1 MADRI
6 PHNVVL
12 TQQAAQT
19 LRKEFIGWQCRL
31 RQLVARQG
39 GGRPTSGMRPRVLAP
54 AGEEIAPAIT
64 VLLNEQEPDHSISQF
79 KFQYQRT
86 QDPVERYEKIL
97 ELLSG
102 SYFQQPASF
111 TDAMTALFGP
121 ESDIAAA
128 LLNHGRCILE
138 FEQYTQAYRIACAVR
153 AVDEKSP
160 LHQATYWH
168 NRMFNPNMPAE
179 ISVLSF
185 TPDWRHSGDYR
196 VEN

>member
-1 MADRI
+1 MADRD

-12 TQQAAQT
+12 TQQAAQA

-54 AGEEIAPAIT
+54 DGEEIAPAIT

-86 QDPVERYEKIL
+86 QDPIERYDKVL
-97 ELLSG
+97 EILSG
-102 SYFQQPASF
+102 SYFQQPGTF
-111 TDAMTALFGP
+111 TDVMTALFGP
-121 ESDIAAA
+121 ESGIAAA
-128 LLNHGRCILE
+128 LLNHGKCILD
-138 FEQYTQAYRIACAVR
+138 FEQFTQGYRLACAVR
-153 AVDEKSP
+153 ALDERSP

-168 NRMFNPNMPAE
+168 NRMFNPNMPDGIRILA
-179 ISVLSF
+179 F
-185 TPDWRHSGDYR
+185 TPDWRHSEDYR
-196 VEN
+196 VED